1 MPTTTTAETTVH
13 EIAAGIYRISTPV
26 PPGAI
31 PGGFTFNQFLVVDDE
46 PLLFHTGM
54 RSLFPTVRDAVARVI
69 DPARLRWI
77 GFSHIEADECGA
89 LNHWLAAAPRAQ
101 AVCSQV
107 AVMTSADIA
116 DRPPRA
122 LADGEE
128 LVIGANKR
136 MRWLDAPHL
145 PHNWEC
151 GYMFESSTRTLLC
164 GDLFTHA
171 GADLPPLTESE
182 VLSPAEAMRFAM
194 PTSVAIEA
202 NARTI
207 LTKLASTEPRTL
219 ALMHGS
225 SYRGDGGKLLLALG
239 DALGV

>member
-1 MPTTTTAETTVH
+1 MVTNTRSGTQVDEVAS
-13 EIAAGIYRISTPV
+13 GIYRISTPV
-26 PPGAI
+26 PDF

-54 RSLFPTVRDAVARVI
+54 RTLFPAVREAVARVI

-77 GFSHIEADECGA
+77 GFSHIEADECGS
-89 LNHWLAAAPRAQ
+89 LNDWLAVAPAAQPLF
-101 AVCSQV
+101 SQV
-107 AVMTSADIA
+107 GAMTSADIA
-116 DRPPRA
+116 DRPPRV

-128 LVIGANKR
+128 LVLGASKR

-151 GYMFESSTRTLLC
+151 GYMFESSTKTLLC
-164 GDLFTHA
+164 GDLFTHG
-171 GADLPPLTESE
+171 GADLPPLTETE
-182 VLSPAEAMRFAM
+182 VLSPAEAMRLGM
-194 PTSVAIEA
+194 PASVAIDVG
-202 NARTI
+202 ARKI
-207 LTKLASTEPRTL
+207 LDKLASTEPRTL

-225 SYRGDGGKLLLALG
+225 SYRGDGAKLLRALA

>member
-1 MPTTTTAETTVH
+1 MSTETTVH
-13 EIAAGIYRISTPV
+13 EIASGIYRISTPV
-26 PPGAI
+26 SPTAI
-31 PGGFTFNQFLVVDDE
+31 PGGFTFNQFLVVDQE

-54 RSLFPTVRDAVARVI
+54 RTLFPVVREAVARVL

-77 GFSHIEADECGA
+77 GFSHVEADESGA
-89 LNHWLAAAPRAQ
+89 LNDWLAVAPQAQ
-101 AVCSQV
+101 PVCSQV
-107 AVMTSADIA
+107 AAMTSGDMA
-116 DRPPRA
+116 DRPLRA

-128 LVIGANKR
+128 LVLGGKR
-136 MRWLDAPHL
+136 LRWLDAPHL

-164 GDLFTHA
+164 GDLFTHG

-182 VLSPAEAMRFAM
+182 VLSPAEAMRLGM
-194 PTSVAIEA
+194 PASVAIDV
-202 NARTI
+202 NARKI
-207 LTKLASTEPRTL
+207 LEKLASTEPRTL

-225 SYRGDGGKLLLALG
+225 SYRGDGGKLLRALG